1 MSIIDSFDDKSEAII
16 KVEDVY
22 NKSNIKID
30 VCIINF
36 SYKIMDA
43 LIEHD
48 LIELVDEDSIRS
60 ISCNYPLY
68 IYKGT
73 NIGIIKTTVGAPLTS
88 GLIAEIAHV
97 FSCDNFVLFGSC
109 GGLDKNIENSKII
122 IPTHAYRDEGTSYH
136 YVKPSDYIE
145 IKNHDLVSSVLDKL
159 EVPYVK
165 GKTWTTDAFYRETRN
180 NMAKRKNEGCIAVEM
195 EVSACQAVAD
205 YYNLNFYAF
214 LYREDNLDSVQWEKG
229 MMSVFK
235 LDKRMKHLFIALEI
249 ADYIIK
255 K

>member
-1 MSIIDSFDDKSEAII
+1 MHFI
-16 KVEDVY
+16 
-22 NKSNIKID
+22 
-30 VCIINF
+30 
-36 SYKIMDA
+36 
-43 LIEHD
+43 
-48 LIELVDEDSIRS
+48 
-60 ISCNYPLY
+60 
-68 IYKGT
+68 
-73 NIGIIKTTVGAPLTS
+73 
-88 GLIAEIAHV
+88 
-97 FSCDNFVLFGSC
+97 
-109 GGLDKNIENSKII
+109 
-122 IPTHAYRDEGTSYH
+122 
-136 YVKPSDYIE
+136 VKQE
-145 IKNHDLVSSVLDKL
+145 
-159 EVPYVK
+159 
-165 GKTWTTDAFYRETRN
+165 N